1 MNRFSKAIIIIII
14 TSITNVF
21 SQVDNFR
28 VGPKLKDCGTIL
40 DVRLH
45 ENSLTVLSENKNE
58 LKNWKLSPVNLIPA
72 GDANYISGYG
82 KKASGKIVDASK
94 FEYAGIISLDKKHIV
109 LYNNKEGKDKTTKLF
124 YQELDNAGK
133 AIDKPIKLATKSNQT
148 VKTGFL
154 GLGSGGSGGF
164 SLFASKDQ
172 EKVLLIN
179 QAPDKKINK
188 ELTPGEV
195 TFTYYNA
202 TDMKELS
209 SATFDL
215 QISDFA
221 NNAIIGN
228 NGYIYTLVK
237 VLIDDKSERK
247 AKKKNGEATWY
258 FKIVGLNVN
267 SPEKPP
273 FEYDLIFKN
282 RGILNAE
289 LELTENGDLIC
300 AGTYSE
306 LTRKGN
312 IDDFDGLFYAKLN
325 PETGEV
331 LSDNQ
336 RKLDRST
343 VEFLTSKKNAR
354 KNEGAQADFKI
365 RGFVAMNNGTSNLLL
380 EEDYYYVVTTTNGKT
395 RTTTYHYVS
404 KSILIANIANDGEIN
419 WIKHIPKHQHTTND
433 NGVYNSFSYYKDKNM
448 LRLIFND
455 NSGNYDAKTK
465 LLKPNKSDHI
475 SNVYVTNRGGFMATA
490 EIDENGNSVQ
500 KLLADAGKYFLWV
513 KGATWS
519 SDGKQ
524 VYLQA
529 VHKIPLGQCILG
541 CLFPPYG
548 IYLLAKGIKPSFSI
562 AKIEIE

>member
-45 ENSLTVLSENKNE
+45 ENSLTVLSVNGNE

-82 KKASGKIVDASK
+82 KKAAGKIVDASK

-124 YQELDNAGK
+124 YQELDYAGK
-133 AIDKPIKLATKSNQT
+133 ALDKPTKLATKSNQT

-202 TDMKELS
+202 ADMKEVS

-215 QISDFA
+215 QISNFA

-228 NGYIYTLVK
+228 DGYIYTLVK
-237 VLIDDKSERK
+237 VLIDDNSERK

-258 FKIVGLNVN
+258 YKIVGLNVN
-267 SPEKPP
+267 TPEIKP

-282 RGILNAE
+282 KGILNAE
-289 LELTENGDLIC
+289 LELTDGGELIC

-312 IDDFDGLFYAKLN
+312 VDDFDGLFYAKLN
-325 PETGEV
+325 PKTGEV
-331 LSDNQ
+331 LSDNH
-336 RKLDRST
+336 RKLDKTT

-354 KNEGAQADFKI
+354 KNEGASANFKI
-365 RGFVAMNNGTSNLLL
+365 RGFVAMDNGTSNLLL
-380 EEDYYYVVTTTNGKT
+380 EEDYYYVVTTSNGKST
-395 RTTTYHYVS
+395 TTTYHYVS
-404 KSILIANIANDGEIN
+404 KAILVANIASNGDIN

-433 NGVYNSFSYYKDKNM
+433 NGVFNSFSFYKEKNS

-455 NSGNYDAKTK
+455 NSGNYDSKTK
-465 LLKPNKSDHI
+465 SLKASRSDHI
-475 SNVYVTNRGGFMATA
+475 GNVNVTNKGGFMATA
-490 EIDENGNSVQ
+490 QVDENGNCVQ
-500 KLLADAGKYFLWV
+500 NLLADGGKYYLWV

-519 SDGKQ
+519 NDGKQ

-529 VHKIPLGQCILG
+529 THKIPLGQCILG

-548 IYLLAKGIKPSFSI
+548 IYLYAKGIKPSFSI